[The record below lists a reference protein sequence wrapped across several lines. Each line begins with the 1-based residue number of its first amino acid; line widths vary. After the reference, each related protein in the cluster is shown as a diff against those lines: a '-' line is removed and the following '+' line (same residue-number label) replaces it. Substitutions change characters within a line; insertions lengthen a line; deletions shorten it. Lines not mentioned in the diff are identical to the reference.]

1 MRTSSLLISSLLLS
15 GLLAT
20 RATVAQSVLQNGVW
34 RPGRPGL
41 PLGYYNQAA
50 MQRTPTPPPLV
61 TVAQPEP
68 EPAAIPQAE
77 PDTSTQRLFARHR
90 VRAIIRLLLD
100 DEGRVRDTVGYQEI
114 DPQGRRTLA
123 TTTSADSPHRR
134 QWSYNAQGQCVSR
147 IEAPSRRWPFTTL
160 QHFNPT
166 TQHSLRKALLPN
178 GSSPLLRE
186 TMVYHHGDT
195 TLTQSLHHAL
205 TINGQPYSQDLLRR
219 TFTYSPHP
227 DTTLTVQY
235 DFSLKGAPLQMQ
247 TQYAL
252 RRQGHATE
260 QGLLVLRKPSA
271 EGAVALRQALE
282 QLRQNQEQGR
292 VATERNFYDRYRR
305 LVRQELLIPA
315 NGPALATTKIIRFT
329 YNSQHQLI
337 GRVEST
343 QAGTT
348 SLRPFYTVY
357 SYAPSGLLQGETT
370 NQQRS
375 AATFYRYQYEYYE

>member
-1 MRTSSLLISSLLLS
+1 MRTSSLLLGSLLLS

-34 RPGRPGL
+34 VPGRPAL
-41 PLGYYNQAA
+41 PLGYYNSTAL
-50 MQRTPTPPPLV
+50 RRTPPPSSV
-61 TVAQPEP
+61 TIELPEP

-77 PDTSTQRLFARHR
+77 PDTSTQRLFARNR
-90 VRAIIRLLLD
+90 VKAIVRLLLD
-100 DEGRVRDTVGYQEI
+100 DEGQVRDTVGYQEI

-123 TTTSADSPHRR
+123 TATSADSPHRR

-166 TQHSLRKALLPN
+166 TQQSLRKALLPD
-178 GSSPLLRE
+178 GSSSLLRE
-186 TMVYHHGDT
+186 TMVYQHGDT

-205 TINGQPYSQDLLRR
+205 KVNGQPYSQDLLRR

-235 DFSLKGAPLQMQ
+235 DFSLKGTPLQMQ

-252 RRQGHATE
+252 RQQGHATE

-271 EGAVALRQALE
+271 EGAVALRQALQ
-282 QLRQNQEQGR
+282 QLRQDQEQGR

-305 LVRQELLIPA
+305 LVRQEILIPA
-315 NGPALATTKIIRFT
+315 NGPALATSKTIRFT

-357 SYAPSGLLQGETT
+357 AYSPSGLLLGETT
-370 NQQRS
+370 NQKRS